1 MKSRN
6 GSFGAQ
12 SEEYVP
18 PSTEDIADWSKSCI
32 GILELT
38 ETMGKTIDDTLMAMK
53 SDREKIRRRRDFI
66 LSKYSDTEV
75 VLDKQLAALPT
86 DLNEY
91 NKLLAKKTS
100 MKAAEERQRELLG
113 LTQDADDDTLVE
125 ESTRKLRA
133 YLSGETDEAPT
144 SQLLELNM
152 QENSVLG
159 NSSQISDS
167 SSLSQ
172 VPADTSPEQKSIEIN
187 GNKEIDTN
195 ALKPTK
201 SAKEKKRR
209 KGRKSKGVKAGNS
222 NRKNRGTSRKVGPL
236 SPIREN
242 QAKRPPAAHDRLLKV
257 LEQEEERDIFR
268 AQTLKALEAD
278 DPERLEEMKRIFAK
292 ERREANKVMEQ
303 ILSDFKPSKR
313 KSEPVT
319 PLSSKERREKYKK
332 TPKNSRTSGSRSF
345 FPSPKSST
353 SVRGSTGFSMSDG
366 LNRNNRSATMS
377 APISIRNAAM
387 SRQSHK
393 QFKAKN
399 MMPGSF
405 APPNPPDIPEN
416 VDKKLIDLNGE
427 MPRKDPVD
435 GAAIDRGVKDLV
447 NDHSTPVDL
456 NFPDLEMYKRSYH
469 DREKWNEPKY

>member
-91 NKLLAKKTS
+91 NKLLAKKNS

-152 QENSVLG
+152 QENSVLET
-159 NSSQISDS
+159 
-167 SSLSQ
+167 
-172 VPADTSPEQKSIEIN
+172 PAK
-187 GNKEIDTN
+187 
-195 ALKPTK
+195 
-201 SAKEKKRR
+201 
-209 KGRKSKGVKAGNS
+209 
-222 NRKNRGTSRKVGPL
+222 
-236 SPIREN
+236 
-242 QAKRPPAAHDRLLKV
+242 
-257 LEQEEERDIFR
+257 
-268 AQTLKALEAD
+268 
-278 DPERLEEMKRIFAK
+278 
-292 ERREANKVMEQ
+292 
-303 ILSDFKPSKR
+303 
-313 KSEPVT
+313 
-319 PLSSKERREKYKK
+319 
-332 TPKNSRTSGSRSF
+332 
-345 FPSPKSST
+345 
-353 SVRGSTGFSMSDG
+353 
-366 LNRNNRSATMS
+366 
-377 APISIRNAAM
+377 
-387 SRQSHK
+387 
-393 QFKAKN
+393 
-399 MMPGSF
+399 
-405 APPNPPDIPEN
+405 
-416 VDKKLIDLNGE
+416 
-427 MPRKDPVD
+427 
-435 GAAIDRGVKDLV
+435 
-447 NDHSTPVDL
+447 
-456 NFPDLEMYKRSYH
+456 
-469 DREKWNEPKY
+469 